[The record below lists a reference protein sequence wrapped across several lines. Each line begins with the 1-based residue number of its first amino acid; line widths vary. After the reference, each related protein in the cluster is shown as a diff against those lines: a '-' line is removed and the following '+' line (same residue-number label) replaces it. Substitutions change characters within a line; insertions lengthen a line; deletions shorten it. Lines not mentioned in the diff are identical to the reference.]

1 MWVAVWA
8 MGVTPGGGFSDAL
21 IVASLHRASK
31 SKSSQYH
38 RCLVHFEPSG
48 YRGAM
53 PWKRPSPRVRLLI
66 RQSAQITV
74 NARPE
79 WLEELDDAVL
89 GANPTIAADPELA
102 AAVSRSNLANLQFW
116 ATANVR
122 DPGAPV
128 PPNTGPE
135 PMNIARE
142 LVRRGLNAY
151 SLDAYR
157 VGEGVAWRRLMEIAF
172 ELTSD
177 PAELHELLDVCS
189 RSISEFID
197 ATLSSIAAQIDLER
211 DELTRG
217 THAERRETVALILD
231 GAPIPRRRAE
241 GRLGYALP
249 GPHTAAVIWSDDPG
263 GDLARLD
270 AAAEAFG
277 QAAGAV
283 RSLSVLASTATRWA
297 WVSGPV
303 DTDALQRAVR
313 AMPDVRVAI
322 GPTADGVDGFRRS
335 HFDAITT
342 QQLMA
347 RLHSPQQIAL
357 FTDVQLVALITAD
370 TDRAAEFVNQT
381 LGGLETAGTELQD
394 TVRTFVDEQ
403 CNASR
408 AAKRLYTHR
417 NTLVRRLA
425 RADELLPRPLAE
437 SSVEVAVALD
447 VLRWRG
453 NRG

>member
-1 MWVAVWA
+1 M
-8 MGVTPGGGFSDAL
+8 
-21 IVASLHRASK
+21 
-31 SKSSQYH
+31 
-38 RCLVHFEPSG
+38 VHFAPSV
-48 YRGAM
+48 YRGPM
-53 PWKRPSPRVRLLI
+53 TWRGPSTRVRDLI
-66 RQSAQITV
+66 RQAAQIIV

-79 WLEELDDAVL
+79 WLDELDSAVL

-102 AAVSRSNLANLQFW
+102 AAVSRSNLANLFFW

-135 PMNIARE
+135 PMTVARE
-142 LVRRGLNAY
+142 LVRRGFDAY

-157 VGEGVAWRRLMEIAF
+157 VGEGVAWRRLIDIAF

-177 PAELHELLDVCS
+177 PAELHEFLDVCS
-189 RSISEFID
+189 QSISAFVD
-197 ATLSSIAAQIDLER
+197 TTLSAIAAQIDLER

-231 GAPIPRRRAE
+231 GAPIARQRAE
-241 GRLGYALP
+241 GRLGYALT
-249 GPHTAAVIWSDDPG
+249 GLHTAAVIWSDDPK

-270 AAAEAFG
+270 GAAEAFG
-277 QAAGAV
+277 HAAGGA
-283 RSLSVLASTATRWA
+283 RPLIVLASTATRWVWVPGTVNNA
-297 WVSGPV
+297 ALLASVSG
-303 DTDALQRAVR
+303 T
-313 AMPDVRVAI
+313 PDVRIAI
-322 GPTADGVDGFRRS
+322 GPTAGGVDGFRRS

-347 RLHSPQQIAL
+347 RLRSQQQIAL

-370 TDRAAEFVNQT
+370 TDRAAEFVKHT
-381 LGGLETAGTELQD
+381 LGDLESAGTELQE

-408 AAKRLYTHR
+408 AAARMYTHR
-417 NTLVRRLA
+417 NTLLRRLA

-437 SSVEVAVALD
+437 SSVNVAVALD

-453 NRG
+453 NRVN

>member
-1 MWVAVWA
+1 MT
-8 MGVTPGGGFSDAL
+8 G
-21 IVASLHRASK
+21 R
-31 SKSSQYH
+31 
-38 RCLVHFEPSG
+38 
-48 YRGAM
+48 
-53 PWKRPSPRVRLLI
+53 RPPARVRDLI
-66 RQSAQITV
+66 RQTAQIIV
-74 NARPE
+74 NAPPE
-79 WLEELDDAVL
+79 WLDELDSAVL

-102 AAVSRSNLANLQFW
+102 AAVSRSNQANLFFW

-135 PMNIARE
+135 PMTVARE
-142 LVRRGLNAY
+142 LVRRGFDAY

-157 VGEGVAWRRLMEIAF
+157 VGEGVAWRRLMDIAF

-177 PAELHELLDVCS
+177 PAELHEFLDVCS
-189 RSISEFID
+189 RSISAFVD
-197 ATLSSIAAQIDLER
+197 TTLSAIAAQIDLER

-231 GAPIPRRRAE
+231 GAPIARQRAE
-241 GRLGYALP
+241 GRLGYALT
-249 GPHTAAVIWSDDPG
+249 GLHTAAVIWSDDPK

-270 AAAEAFG
+270 GAAEAFG
-277 QAAGAV
+277 HAAGGA
-283 RSLSVLASTATRWA
+283 RPLIVLASTATRWV
-297 WVSGPV
+297 WVPGTV
-303 DTDALQRAVR
+303 NTDALLPSVSGT
-313 AMPDVRVAI
+313 PDVRIAI
-322 GPTADGVDGFRRS
+322 GPAASGVDGFRRS

-342 QQLMA
+342 QQMMA
-347 RLHSPQQIAL
+347 RLRSQQQIAL

-370 TDRAAEFVNQT
+370 TDRAAEFVKYT
-381 LGGLETAGTELQD
+381 LGDLESAGTELQE

-408 AAKRLYTHR
+408 AAARLYTHR
-417 NTLVRRLA
+417 NTLLRRLA

-437 SSVEVAVALD
+437 SSVNVAVALD

-453 NRG
+453 NRVH